1 MTKALPF
8 TAAALARTIKG
19 IEKAGKHVIG
29 VRADGTVLIGD
40 NPPGLVPEMAPEK
53 QDGIF
58 ADAAKRLASAE
69 AKRKRKRHA
78 S

>member
-8 TAAALARTIKG
+8 TAAALARAIKG
-19 IEKAGKHVIG
+19 AERAGKHVIG

-40 NPPGLVPEMAPEK
+40 NPAKLVPEVAASE
-53 QDGIF
+53 QDDPFLRGWER
-58 ADAAKRLASAE
+58 AERAE